1 MFLALDIGNSETT
14 IGVFDEA
21 ALVAQWRLETGA
33 ARSAD
38 QIAAFLYPLFQH
50 HKIEGPWTG
59 MAICSVVPTA
69 RRGLKEFAT
78 RYLKL
83 EAFEVTPKVR
93 LPFALNV
100 HEPDTVGADRLANAA
115 YAAAHL
121 TLPAIIVDCGT
132 ATTLDVV
139 TAEGGYEGGVILP
152 GVGLSFESLSRK
164 TSQLSLVES
173 EFPKRVIGKSTKEC
187 IQAGI
192 LFGYCDQ
199 INGLL
204 RRTQEEI
211 GVPCTTVLTGG
222 YASIFEGRI
231 ENAKVSPT
239 LTLEGIQLL
248 YQFNF

>member
-14 IGVFDEA
+14 IGVFDET
-21 ALVAQWRLETGA
+21 ALIAQWRLETGA

-50 HKIEGPWTG
+50 HKIDGPWTG

-69 RRGLKEFAT
+69 RRGLREFAQ
-78 RYLKL
+78 RYLGL
-83 EAFEVTPKVR
+83 EAFEVTPRIK

-100 HEPDTVGADRLANAA
+100 QEPESVGADRLANAA
-115 YAAAHL
+115 YAAVHL
-121 TLPAIIVDCGT
+121 SLPSIIVDCGT
-132 ATTLDVV
+132 ATTLDVI
-139 TAEGGYEGGVILP
+139 TPGGGYEGGVILP

-173 EFPKRVIGKSTKEC
+173 EFPRRVIGKSTKEC

-192 LFGYCDQ
+192 LYGYCDQ

-204 RRTQEEI
+204 KRTQEEI
-211 GVPCTTVLTGG
+211 GKPCTTVLTGG

-231 ENAKVSPT
+231 PGAQFSPT